1 MNNGPVNH
9 PLPMSQKKDYEVNG
23 KPVNIDKVFEVNEF
37 TYRKMLDIL
46 SMDVDEEFDFGDK
59 TLKRVQ

>member
-1 MNNGPVNH
+1 
-9 PLPMSQKKDYEVNG
+9 MSQKKDYEVDG
-23 KPVNIDKVFEVNEF
+23 KPVNIDKVFEVNNF

-46 SMDVDEEFDFGDK
+46 SMDVGDEITFGDK

>member
-1 MNNGPVNH
+1 MNSSPVNH
-9 PLPMSQKKDYEVNG
+9 PLSMSQKKDYEVDG

-46 SMDVDEEFDFGDK
+46 SMDVGEEFDFGDK
-59 TLKRVQ
+59 TLKRVR